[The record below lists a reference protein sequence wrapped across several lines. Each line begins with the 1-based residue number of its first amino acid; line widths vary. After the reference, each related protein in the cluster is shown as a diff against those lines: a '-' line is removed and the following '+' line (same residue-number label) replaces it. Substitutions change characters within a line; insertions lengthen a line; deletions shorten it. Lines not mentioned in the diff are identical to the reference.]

1 MKKRFLRA
9 AAVCMA
15 LALIG
20 AAALADG
27 VPAADPSPAVYVAWR
42 TQHSVVGILTSY
54 SRWDAASG
62 EMAQQPVSSG
72 SGVVVKEGGYI
83 LTNYHVLE
91 NGNVYQV
98 LMPDGEYADAEYIGA
113 DSTLD
118 IGVLRVESDQLEPV
132 EIGSVADLVVG
143 STVVAI
149 GNPGGETLANT
160 VTQGI
165 VSALERDV
173 RGSNTKRAVSYIQ
186 HDAAISS
193 GSSGGGLFDYRGR
206 LVGINTLKYAASSY
220 SSATY
225 EGLGFAL
232 PVDTVIPLVEQIIE
246 HGKVIRPQMGVMTLD
261 WEGPAE
267 LNPNYPPAGVL
278 IAEVVADTP
287 AERAG
292 IQLYDFIIK
301 VDGERVTCYRELS
314 TILDGHEPGDTVTI
328 TVARYGNIEAFLY
341 HYYNGTAANGLFGA
355 YYNQPALTG
364 VETVDIDV
372 TLEILD
378 LD

>member
-1 MKKRFLRA
+1 MKNTLLRLA
-9 AAVCMA
+9 TALLA
-15 LALIG
+15 LALICT
-20 AAALADG
+20 AALADAA
-27 VPAADPSPAVYVAWR
+27 PAADPSPAVYVAWK
-42 TQHSVVGILTSY
+42 TQKSVVGILTKY
-54 SRWDAASG
+54 SRWDPSTG
-62 EMAQQPVSSG
+62 EMTDQPVSSG

-91 NGNVYQV
+91 DGNAYQV
-98 LMPDGEYADAEYIGA
+98 LLPDGEYVDAEYVGA

-132 EIGSVADLVVG
+132 EVGAVGDLVVG

-149 GNPGGETLANT
+149 GNPGGEALANT

-173 RGSNTKRAVSYIQ
+173 HGNNTKRAVSYIQ

-193 GSSGGGLFDYRGR
+193 GSSGGGLFDFRGR
-206 LVGINTLKYAASSY
+206 LVGINTLKYAGSAY
-220 SSATY
+220 STATF

-246 HGKVIRPQMGVMTLD
+246 HGRVIRPQMGVMTLD
-261 WEGPAE
+261 WEGPQE
-267 LNPNYPPAGVL
+267 LNPNYPPASVL
-278 IAEVVADTP
+278 IAEVIAETP

-292 IQLYDFIIK
+292 LQLYDFIIN
-301 VDGERVTCYRELS
+301 VDGERVTNYRELS
-314 TILDGHEPGDTVTI
+314 TILDGREAGDTVTV
-328 TVARYGNIEAFLY
+328 TVARYGNIEAFLNY
-341 HYYNGTAANGLFGA
+341 YYNGTANSIFGSR
-355 YYNQPALTG
+355 YNQPVLSG
-364 VETVDIDV
+364 YETVDVEV